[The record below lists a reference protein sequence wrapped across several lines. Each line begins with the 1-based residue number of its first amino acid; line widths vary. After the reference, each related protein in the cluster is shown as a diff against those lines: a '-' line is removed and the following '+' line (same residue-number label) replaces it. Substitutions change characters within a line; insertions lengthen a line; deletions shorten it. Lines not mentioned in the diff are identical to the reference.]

1 MKFLCK
7 KFDGCDNIIKS
18 RIDSFSMNSK
28 NVSWVSGSLFPLYYF
43 GIFKNSCKFY
53 CFFGKNCQASS
64 MNGIKSE
71 STTATIYL

>member
-1 MKFLCK
+1 MKFLWRK
-7 KFDGCDNIIKS
+7 LGGWDNIIKS
-18 RIDSFSMNSK
+18 SMDNFSTNSK
-28 NVSWVSGSLFPLYYF
+28 KVSYVKGSLFPLYYF

-53 CFFGKNCQASS
+53 CYFGRNYQASS